1 MAQRLLD
8 RPDVR
13 PRVPDAPTG
22 GRGGGARFH
31 RVLRLVLVLSLTGP
45 LAVAGQPRPIPAILN
60 YPTNVR
66 SAGLAGAGVAM
77 TGYAG
82 SVFNNPSA
90 LAPIRRLS
98 VEASLARLP
107 DRSTYTMGA
116 AAVRVG
122 EFNVGGGYQYLRFPS
137 GHPITDNVTWAAT
150 GVYRRG
156 GIALGASAKYVS
168 LEDSA
173 GVVTR
178 SMTSDVGVTVAL
190 FDIAALAVSV
200 DNLGGGSISNGGLRL
215 PRSWHLGFSFNLL
228 DTYSNGRLLAT
239 VETVWTDQRRH
250 RTVVGLEAGAV
261 FAGVGVVARIGH
273 GTPPGDLDRTLSKT
287 AYGASVVLG
296 QVRVD
301 YAYQERS
308 LLGHQ
313 VHLFGI
319 RWTP

>member
-1 MAQRLLD
+1 VIVAEAPNFHPVPRLALM
-8 RPDVR
+8 
-13 PRVPDAPTG
+13 
-22 GRGGGARFH
+22 
-31 RVLRLVLVLSLTGP
+31 LTFLGP
-45 LAVAGQPRPIPAILN
+45 AAAAGQPRPVPAIID
-60 YPTNVR
+60 YPANVR

-98 VEASLARLP
+98 LEASLARLP

-122 EFNVGGGYQYLRFPS
+122 DFNLGGGYRYLRFAKGGPS
-137 GHPITDNVTWAAT
+137 YDNLSWVGT

-156 GIALGASAKYVS
+156 GISLGTSAKYLS

-173 GVVTR
+173 GAISR
-178 SMTSDVGVTVAL
+178 SITSDVGATVAL
-190 FDIAALAVSV
+190 FDIAALALAV

-239 VETVWTDQRRH
+239 VETVWAEQRRR
-250 RTVVGLEAGAV
+250 RTVLGLEAGAV

-273 GTPPGDLDRTLSKT
+273 GAQPGDFDRTLSKT

-296 QVRVD
+296 QFRAD

-308 LLGHQ
+308 VLGRD